1 MAWTPIGL
9 RLKNPRAVT
18 RMDRII
24 GERVRDYR
32 NEKNLSIES
41 VSRKLGISWQMLQ
54 KYELGRSRLS
64 VVRLLAIC
72 DEIGVPPQ
80 KVLEGL

>member
-1 MAWTPIGL
+1 MAWTPIGP
-9 RLKNPRAVT
+9 RLKNPRSVT
-18 RMDRII
+18 GVDRKI

-32 NEKNLSIES
+32 NEKNLSIEY

-54 KYELGRSRLS
+54 KYELGRCRLS

-72 DEIGVPPQ
+72 DELGVPPN
-80 KVLEGL
+80 KMLEGL